1 MLRPLGPLVAG
12 ALAQW
17 APLPTTL
24 PYLPQLVLAAW
35 ALPLAAHTPET
46 VRHDRARDADDGLWR
61 QMRIRGLG
69 EPRFLWVVLPL
80 APWFSPGW
88 HGSTRWCASAAIAM
102 AYLPGLRAYTSA
114 TVLLLCVA
122 ALAASTLTL
131 TVWQAR
137 RTAALSLNPA
147 RARR

>member
-17 APLPTTL
+17 APLPATL

-46 VRHDRARDADDGLWR
+46 VRHDRVRDADDGLWR

-80 APWFSPGW
+80 APWVFA
-88 HGSTRWCASAAIAM
+88 RM
-102 AYLPGLRAYTSA
+102 ARKYPLVRLSRDRDGVPAGPAGLHLRDH
-114 TVLLLCVA
+114 
-122 ALAASTLTL
+122 
-131 TVWQAR
+131 
-137 RTAALSLNPA
+137 TAALRGRARRVNRDAHGLAGPPHGGAFPEPA